1 MDNNNLF
8 GDRIFNER
16 ATSCH
21 DVNLQFGTLESNN
34 VDMLY
39 STSFSLSL
47 QCWPQTWTIPP
58 KNHFKTILQEK
69 KTCHQSSVTQ
79 VESQILQSLMIS

>member
-21 DVNLQFGTLESNN
+21 DMAQFGTLGSGHYLCGGGGAGWGEKSRGGPGLFFLEKRGGPKENFT
-34 VDMLY
+34 MIGGG
-39 STSFSLSL
+39 SLCVL
-47 QCWPQTWTIPP
+47 
-58 KNHFKTILQEK
+58 
-69 KTCHQSSVTQ
+69 
-79 VESQILQSLMIS
+79 

>member
-21 DVNLQFGTLESNN
+21 DMAQFGTLGSGHYLCGGGGGIMGWARLIFLEKRGGRKENFTMIGGGSLCVFCKESH
-34 VDMLY
+34 
-39 STSFSLSL
+39 SL
-47 QCWPQTWTIPP
+47 QFMWKI
-58 KNHFKTILQEK
+58 
-69 KTCHQSSVTQ
+69 
-79 VESQILQSLMIS
+79 

>member
-21 DVNLQFGTLESNN
+21 DMAQFGTLGSGHY
-34 VDMLY
+34 L
-39 STSFSLSL
+39 
-47 QCWPQTWTIPP
+47 CGGGGGGG
-58 KNHFKTILQEK
+58 KNHGVGQAYFF
-69 KTCHQSSVTQ
+69 
-79 VESQILQSLMIS
+79 